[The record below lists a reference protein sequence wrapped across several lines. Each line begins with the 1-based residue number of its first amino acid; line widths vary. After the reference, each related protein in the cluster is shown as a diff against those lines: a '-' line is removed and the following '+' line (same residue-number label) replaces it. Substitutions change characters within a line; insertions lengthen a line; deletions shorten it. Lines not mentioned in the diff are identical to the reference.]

1 MKDYELL
8 AQQNQSRAWEI
19 LKETRIVELWESHG
33 CRVNVIGSLAMGL
46 LVKHLDIDLHV
57 YSTRITEESSFA
69 IVAQIAKNPKVK
81 ELRCINGL
89 HTNEHCVA
97 WHIQYEDTDGRLW
110 QIDIIHIE
118 SNTVYDGY
126 FERMAQRI
134 NDILSPEQRN
144 TILSLKYDTHDDE
157 KIHGVEYYQA
167 VIEGKVKT
175 LPELREW
182 IKIHPQ
188 TEGNYWMP

>member
-110 QIDIIHIE
+110 QIDIINIE

-175 LPELREW
+175 LLELREW

-188 TEGNYWMP
+188 TERNYWMP